1 MAFAAIHGLYYY
13 RPMYLLVKAILGS
26 FLLQF
31 TSCKGEYTMNL
42 LELLLIAIGL
52 SMDAF
57 AVSLCSGLTMP
68 KVTIKK
74 ALIIGLYF
82 GFFQGAM
89 PLMGYLLGTQFADKI
104 IAFDHWIAFV
114 LLCIIGGK
122 MVVESFAKEGCADRE
137 CPLGKCTDRECPP
150 EMCTDRECPAMDCTD
165 RECPGGERPEKK
177 EVSLKPAEM
186 LPLAIA
192 TSIDALAVGVSFAF
206 LDVNIVP
213 AVSSIGIITLTLSV
227 LGVKIG
233 NIFGVKFKSK
243 AELAG
248 GIILVLIGL
257 KILLEH
263 MGIIS
268 F

>member
-1 MAFAAIHGLYYY
+1 
-13 RPMYLLVKAILGS
+13 
-26 FLLQF
+26 
-31 TSCKGEYTMNL
+31 MNL

-57 AVSLCSGLTMP
+57 AISLCSGLTMP
-68 KVTIKK
+68 RVTIKK

-82 GFFQGAM
+82 GFFQAAM
-89 PLMGYLLGTQFADKI
+89 PLIGYLLGTQFADKI

-114 LLCIIGGK
+114 LLCFIGGN
-122 MVVESFAKEGCADRE
+122 MVVESFKKEGCADRE
-137 CPLGKCTDRECPP
+137 CPPEKCIDRECPT
-150 EMCTDRECPAMDCTD
+150 EECSD
-165 RECPGGERPEKK
+165 RECPGGGRPEKK

-186 LPLAIA
+186 LPLALA

-213 AVSSIGIITLTLSV
+213 AVLSIGIITLILSM
-227 LGVKIG
+227 LGAKIG
-233 NIFGVKFKSK
+233 NIFGAKFKSK

-248 GIILVLIGL
+248 GVILVLMGL

-263 MGIIS
+263 MGVIG